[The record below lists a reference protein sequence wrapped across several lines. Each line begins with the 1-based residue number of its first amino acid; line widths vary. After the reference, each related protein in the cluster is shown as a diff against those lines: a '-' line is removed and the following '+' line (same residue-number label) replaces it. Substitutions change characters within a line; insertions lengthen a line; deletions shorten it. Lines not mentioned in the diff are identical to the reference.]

1 MTRSSVEQMLLLAVE
16 DMRLLLQALMEHYG
30 ACKKVS
36 LFEKFTI
43 IVKHITKIRKMMA
56 VKLFPSV

>member
-1 MTRSSVEQMLLLAVE
+1 MLLLAVE